1 MFIENYYK
9 ESAES
14 IMGIG
19 EVKPI
24 PYPRISEDDWRVWC
38 TILPFRIQQFD
49 RPAAAT
55 LTSDRMRPFYRI
67 PYDIGTEIERA
78 SRYFDRIEV
87 WGKHDPAKD
96 PIAVG
101 LYGTD
106 RYLIARWGLEKFIP
120 FEQIKQST
128 PLVLA
133 WKYATGAVAA
143 FLAGLSVWGLCLL
156 L

>member
-1 MFIENYYK
+1 VITHRSTERSGSGY
-9 ESAES
+9 
-14 IMGIG
+14 G
-19 EVKPI
+19 
-24 PYPRISEDDWRVWC
+24 
-38 TILPFRIQQFD
+38 
-49 RPAAAT
+49 
-55 LTSDRMRPFYRI
+55 I

-78 SRYFDRIEV
+78 SRYFDRIDV

-106 RYLIARWGLEKFIP
+106 RYLIARWGMEKLIP

-128 PLVLA
+128 SLVRA
-133 WKYATGAVAA
+133 WKYATGPVGA
-143 FLAGLSVWGLCLL
+143 FLAGLSVLGLCLL